1 MSGCDEP
8 ALSAA
13 IGVVSG
19 EAVPEPSLRDHIHTL
34 MSEQPYAVLCTQGCG
49 QPYGSVIAFAT
60 NPELNAV
67 VFATPI
73 ATRKYRLL
81 SECDRVALVVDNRA
95 GHPGDLSRIDAVT
108 ATGKAV
114 KLDDG
119 SDSRDLDEWQ
129 KRLIHK
135 HPHMREF
142 ICAPSTA
149 LIRVDIL
156 RYLHVV
162 RLQEVHQWI
171 PPRPG

>member
-1 MSGCDEP
+1 MSECDEP
-8 ALSAA
+8 ALIEAFDPSHDQ
-13 IGVVSG
+13 
-19 EAVPEPSLRDHIHTL
+19 AVPEPSLRDRIRTL
-34 MSEQPYAVLCTQGCG
+34 MSEQPYAVLCTQGGG

-60 NPELNAV
+60 NQELNSV

-81 SECDRVALVVDNRA
+81 SECDRVALVIDNRA
-95 GHPGDLSRIDAVT
+95 GHPGDVSRIDAVT

-114 KLDDG
+114 KLK
-119 SDSRDLDEWQ
+119 DSNVLDEWQ

-149 LIRVDIL
+149 LIRIDIL